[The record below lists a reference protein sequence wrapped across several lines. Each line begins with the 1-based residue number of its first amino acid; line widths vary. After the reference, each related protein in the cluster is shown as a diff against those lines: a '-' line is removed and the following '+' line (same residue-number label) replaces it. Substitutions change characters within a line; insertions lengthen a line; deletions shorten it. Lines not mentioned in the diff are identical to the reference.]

1 MRLLLVEDEAAI
13 AIRTRESLE
22 EARYTVDWARDGVEA
37 LALAQEREYA
47 AIILDLM
54 LPGIDG
60 WEVCETLRRRRDPTP
75 ILMLTARGALEDRIR
90 GFEIGADDYLP
101 KPFALPELRVRVRA
115 LIRRAAV
122 HRTRL
127 IRIDDLEIDTE
138 ARSVSRSGRE
148 IALTPREYT
157 LLEALARN
165 EGRVLSREYIQE
177 RVWNDDESNSNTTAV
192 RIRQLRQKV
201 DDGHVVRLIH
211 TVYGQGYVLRA
222 PESEGD

>member
-1 MRLLLVEDEAAI
+1 MRLLLVEDEAAL
-13 AIRTRESLE
+13 ACRTQESLE
-22 EARYTVDWARDGVEA
+22 EAGYTVDWARDGVQA
-37 LALAQEREYA
+37 LALTRERDYA
-47 AIILDLM
+47 AVILDLM

-60 WEVCETLRRRRDPTP
+60 WEVCERLRRRRDPTP

-90 GFEIGADDYLP
+90 GFEIGGDDYLP

-122 HRTRL
+122 HRTRI
-127 IRIDDLEIDTE
+127 IRITDLEIDTE
-138 ARSVSRSGRE
+138 ARRVSRAGRE

-177 RVWNDDESNSNTTAV
+177 RVWNDDESYSNTTAV

-201 DDGHVVRLIH
+201 DDGHPVRLIH

-222 PESEGD
+222 PDS